1 MRIIDLSVTISPEIK
16 EPLPTSIVYESH
28 KEGAEK
34 TASKILN
41 GMVSKDAFPEGN
53 ALAGELITVT
63 GHAGTHVDAPWHYFP
78 TSEGKPARTI
88 DQLPLEWFYQDGVV
102 LDFTDKPAGYSITV
116 DDLQE
121 KLSAISYRL
130 KPLDIVLI
138 RCDADQKI
146 FQEDYVRIHVGV
158 SAEATRWLI
167 DQGIKVMGTDGWG
180 WDVPLYVQLEE
191 YKQDPRPG
199 IIWAAHYVGRE
210 KEYCQIEK
218 LANLNQLPPYGFKVV
233 CFPVKIK
240 GGSAGWTRAVALL
253 SE

>member
-1 MRIIDLSVTISPEIK
+1 
-16 EPLPTSIVYESH
+16 
-28 KEGAEK
+28 
-34 TASKILN
+34 
-41 GMVSKDAFPEGN
+41 MVSKDAFPEGN